1 MNQPNPS
8 LFYFASA
15 AQLEGFERFDV
26 IEAHAVHSGEAVSFW
41 TVTAYEKSTGQNT
54 AIADFHAQGM
64 AETFRD
70 MCVIVSKAAK

>member
-1 MNQPNPS
+1 MNQPIPS

-15 AQLEGFERFDV
+15 SQLEGFERFDV
-26 IEAHAVHSGEAVSFW
+26 IEAHTVHAGESAAFW

-64 AETFRD
+64 ADTFRD
-70 MCVIVSKAAK
+70 MCVVVSNPAK